1 MSNYV
6 ADVADLLLSHCPEM
20 TFLGAADYTI
30 IAEWEKEE
38 IPIAVVLDSI
48 KEICESL
55 NGEHANIAS
64 ISHFHSPVKIKLI
77 NWLQTHTE

>member
-6 ADVADLLLSHCPEM
+6 ADVADLLLSRCPEM

-38 IPIAVVLDSI
+38 IPISVVLDSI
-48 KEICESL
+48 KEVCENL
-55 NGEHANIAS
+55 NVERANIAS
-64 ISHFHSPVKIKLI
+64 ISHFQDPVKGKFR
-77 NWLQTHTE
+77 NWLQMQSE